1 MINLSTEGWPDIL
14 VVVSLAVIAIFIGT
28 QKLFKEWKSTN
39 AETSIITLMH
49 QELERLSEQNT
60 SLSQELGRLNTEI
73 IKLNQELH
81 NLTIENQRL
90 HTEVVTLTSEVS
102 RLQAILIKRTPYGI
116 TS

>member
-1 MINLSTEGWPDIL
+1 MINLSTEGWPEIL
-14 VVVSLAVIAIFIGT
+14 AVVSLAIIAVFFGT

-49 QELERLSEQNT
+49 QELERLSDQNT
-60 SLSQELGRLNTEI
+60 SLSQELGRLNNEI

-81 NLTIENQRL
+81 NLTAENQRL
-90 HTEVVTLTSEVS
+90 HVEVVTLTSEVN
-102 RLQAILIKRTPYGI
+102 RLQTILSKRIPYGI

>member
-1 MINLSTEGWPDIL
+1 MINLSTEGWPEIL

-28 QKLFKEWKSTN
+28 QKLLKDWKSTN
-39 AETSIITLMH
+39 AETSIITIMH
-49 QELERLSEQNT
+49 EELERLSQQNT
-60 SLSQELGRLNTEI
+60 SLSHELGRLNTEI

-102 RLQAILIKRTPYGI
+102 RLQSILITRGPYGI